1 MKAFALIILLVLI
14 SEFARSQSEVRQH
27 FYTQVQGYYG
37 KPIIYSDSLTS
48 KSLSQPFMAGS
59 YRFGVQTNGE
69 RHQDQY
75 FGFPKYGLGLFHV
88 NLNHKDTLG
97 NPWAFYMFYNAPIFR
112 QGKFQLNWDG
122 GVGLAWNFAKF
133 DSITNPQNDLVGS
146 SFTAY
151 FSFALNAEYRISP
164 RISVNAGVNFIHF
177 SNGTLQTPNKGMN
190 LYAANLGLSYYF
202 QMKPQSSF
210 KPAELKKVPSTKIVK
225 SNELDLTMAIGGKA
239 TRSEYG
245 MGPKYFTAS
254 STLDFYHRY
263 HWVGKYGAGL
273 DWFYDTSLK
282 EDYTEMVSSSKYM
295 FVGAHLGHEL
305 MISKFTFVTHLG
317 TYFYKGTQAKG
328 AFFFRLGIKYYIIPE
343 LYTSISLKTVNGFK
357 ADYIEWGMGYRFKF
371 KSRKNGIFL

>member
-1 MKAFALIILLVLI
+1 
-14 SEFARSQSEVRQH
+14 
-27 FYTQVQGYYG
+27 
-37 KPIIYSDSLTS
+37 
-48 KSLSQPFMAGS
+48 
-59 YRFGVQTNGE
+59 
-69 RHQDQY
+69 
-75 FGFPKYGLGLFHV
+75 
-88 NLNHKDTLG
+88 
-97 NPWAFYMFYNAPIFR
+97 MFYNAPIFR